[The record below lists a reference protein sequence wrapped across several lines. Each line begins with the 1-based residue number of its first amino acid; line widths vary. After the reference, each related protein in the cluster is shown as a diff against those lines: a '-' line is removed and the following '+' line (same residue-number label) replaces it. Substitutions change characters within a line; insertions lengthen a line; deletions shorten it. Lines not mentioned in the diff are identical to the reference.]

1 MKLLMSLVVMAM
13 ALVVLADSAF
23 KMVTSDLTLPSV
35 VVDNMVVPT
44 ELHAAGTLVDNSHS
58 GTGPVLAQTAE
69 DDTMLRVKAFP
80 TIQVAGLLT
89 FDGVTAAPSV
99 TVIPKRD
106 ATAPLSSGNTTTV
119 EALTTPSAPSS
130 DAILPGMGR
139 PNTPT
144 TITHTVSMTVDCDPT
159 ITSAMETVTALY
171 KNMTTAFWTLH
182 YPGMSQAMLIST
194 ASTSTSTTIF
204 ETSSFNDSTPTIAS
218 TTVTELVKLT
228 TVGMDP
234 IYTITVVQEGTF
246 TVEGGRRIH
255 WATTAEQT
263 MTDTVWPFSASSVTI
278 PAVATFPAETGP
290 A

>member
-1 MKLLMSLVVMAM
+1 MKLSMSLVVMAM
-13 ALVVLADSAF
+13 ALVVLVDSAF
-23 KMVTSDLTLPSV
+23 TTVTSDLTLPSYV
-35 VVDNMVVPT
+35 VENMVIPT
-44 ELHAAGTLVDNSHS
+44 ELSASGTMPDISHS
-58 GTGPVLAQTAE
+58 GSGSILAQVTE
-69 DDTMLRVKAFP
+69 NDTMLRVKAFP

-106 ATAPLSSGNTTTV
+106 ATAPVSSGNTTTV

-130 DAILPGMGR
+130 DAIIPGMGR

-144 TITHTVSMTVDCDPT
+144 TITHTVSITSACGSAG
-159 ITSAMETVTALY
+159 TSAMETVTAMY
-171 KNMTTAFWTLH
+171 QNMTTAFWTLH

-194 ASTSTSTTIF
+194 ASTSTSTTVF
-204 ETSSFNDSTPTIAS
+204 ETSSFNDSTPTTAS
-218 TTVTELVKLT
+218 TMVTEPVKLT

-278 PAVATFPAETGP
+278 PAVATFPAETGS